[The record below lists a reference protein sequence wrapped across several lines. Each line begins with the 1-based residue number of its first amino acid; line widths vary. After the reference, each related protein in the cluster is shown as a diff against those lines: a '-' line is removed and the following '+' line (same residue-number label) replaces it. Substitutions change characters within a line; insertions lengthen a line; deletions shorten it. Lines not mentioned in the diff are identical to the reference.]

1 MRHKIKIIQSKLNK
15 IGTYNVY
22 KVSLSCFDNK
32 LYILHDGKNSLTY
45 LQKHTWKQTKF
56 PFTEDI

>member
-1 MRHKIKIIQSKLNK
+1 MNK

-22 KVSLSCFDNK
+22 KVSLSCFDNQ
-32 LYILHDGKNSLTY
+32 LHILHDGKNSLTY
-45 LQKHTWKQTKF
+45 LQTHTCKQTMF